1 MNAHTRIL
9 RSVSAILV
17 LLTLMVLGPISISAA
32 PSADHPTAAMF
43 QVGGTEVPTEQPT
56 GVPTEQPTEGP
67 TLIPPTPMS
76 TPFPTQLPPTGEA
89 TSDATEPGELLSSF
103 YITKLF
109 CETID
114 ESAEEPCVGRVEEV
128 EGTTVSFEVT
138 DVEYGYSQIFDVEI
152 SEYNGFTVGSILIY
166 DAPLGAY
173 LITELVPDG
182 FEGFAVPLHDGQVA
196 DGASITIEVGPVAE
210 EEEAFFVNLPI
221 GEEPIATPDPGPT
234 EPADGTVPPNIQPPD
249 VTPGTE
255 VPIGSID
262 STVAALPGT
271 GTGDAT
277 SDSHWLLGLQIAAG
291 AAIVMMAFSLRHR
304 AGR

>member
-1 MNAHTRIL
+1 
-9 RSVSAILV
+9 
-17 LLTLMVLGPISISAA
+17 
-32 PSADHPTAAMF
+32 
-43 QVGGTEVPTEQPT
+43 
-56 GVPTEQPTEGP
+56 
-67 TLIPPTPMS
+67 MS
-76 TPFPTQLPPTGEA
+76 TPFPTQIPPTGEA
-89 TSDATEPGELLSSF
+89 TIDPTEPGEVLSSF

-152 SEYNGFTVGSILIY
+152 GEYNGFTVGSILIY

-182 FEGFAVPLHDGQVA
+182 FEGFAVPLHEGQVA
-196 DGASITIEVGPVAE
+196 DGASITIQVGSVA

-221 GEEPIATPDPGPT
+221 GEEPIATPEPGPT
-234 EPADGTVPPNIQPPD
+234 EPADGTATPDIQPPD
-249 VTPGTE
+249 VTPATKDA
-255 VPIGSID
+255 IGGGE
-262 STVAALPGT
+262 STVAVLPGT
-271 GTGDAT
+271 GTGGT
-277 SDSHWLLGLQIAAG
+277 SDDSGWILGLQIAAG
-291 AAIVMMAFSLRHR
+291 VAIVMMAFSLRHR